1 MKHMIAEESKPDS
14 LYGNINFSWY
24 PSDLEDFRNR
34 IQRTAHLPFFFLV
47 SGAGEPIT
55 GRRLFKRGSGICN
68 IISKLI
74 ENA

>member
-1 MKHMIAEESKPDS
+1 M
-14 LYGNINFSWY
+14 
-24 PSDLEDFRNR
+24 NR
-34 IQRTAHLPFFFLV
+34 IASKERYICRSFLV

-55 GRRLFKRGSGICN
+55 GRRLFKHGSGVCN